1 MNMNDID
8 GEGFWDFLALLAS
21 RQSIRRFLSRPVP
34 KEKLDRVLEAAVR
47 APSAHN
53 RQPWRFAVLQTPE
66 SRVRLAGAMGAD
78 FRRDLTSDGVPLVQ
92 VEAQVRRSYQRI
104 VEAPVA
110 ILLCMDLTEMDAYPD
125 PIRRQAEYIMG
136 VQSVAMAG
144 ENLLLA
150 AHAQGLGGVWV
161 CAPIFTPD
169 TARSALELPEAWQPQ
184 GLLLLGY
191 PERAPEPRTRKEL
204 AEVTRYL

>member
-1 MNMNDID
+1 MNDVD
-8 GEGFWDFLALLAS
+8 GEGFWNFLELLAS
-21 RQSIRRFLSRPVP
+21 RQSIRRFLTKPVP
-34 KEKLDRVLEAAVR
+34 EEMLARVLDAAVR
-47 APSAHN
+47 APSPHN

-66 SRVRLAGAMGAD
+66 SRIRLAGAMGVD
-78 FRRDLTSDGVPLVQ
+78 FRRDLISDGVSQ
-92 VEAQVRRSYQRI
+92 IEVEAQVRRSYQRI
-104 VEAPVA
+104 VDAPAA
-110 ILLCMDLTEMDAYPD
+110 ILLCLDLTEMDAYPD
-125 PIRRQAEYIMG
+125 PIRRQAEYLMG

-161 CAPIFTPD
+161 CAPLFTPE
-169 TARSALELPEAWQPQ
+169 TARTALGLPEAWQPQ

-191 PERAPEPRTRKEL
+191 PERVPEPRARKEL